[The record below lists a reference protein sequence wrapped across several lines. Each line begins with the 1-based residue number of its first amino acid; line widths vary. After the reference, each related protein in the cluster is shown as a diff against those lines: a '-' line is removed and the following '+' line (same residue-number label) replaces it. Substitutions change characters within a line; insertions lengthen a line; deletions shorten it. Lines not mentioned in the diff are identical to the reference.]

1 MIGKACESAAGAFRR
16 REAGRVGRP
25 LITPYAFSD
34 HSVRWRWVCGST
46 VPEITIGCSD
56 MGGDVMKH
64 PWTAVASV
72 IMALILSDSGQA
84 RSFNDPR
91 SEKNDAIDK
100 EAANEFPDQACHSR
114 SLASTGAATPRNEHT
129 LVVRWM
135 GYSNFELVYGG
146 HILLLDAYYDR
157 GSVYT
162 FKAAAQRNSHRPWPL
177 RSYVRCG
184 LRRRT

>member
-1 MIGKACESAAGAFRR
+1 
-16 REAGRVGRP
+16 
-25 LITPYAFSD
+25 
-34 HSVRWRWVCGST
+34 
-46 VPEITIGCSD
+46 
-56 MGGDVMKH
+56 MKH

-100 EAANEFPDQACHSR
+100 EAANESPDQACHSR
-114 SLASTGAATPRNEHT
+114 SLASTGAAMPRNEHT